1 MLKIII
7 AAVLMM
13 NAIFWGIFPPS
24 DDSPHNQIANLLGID
39 YKFDKF
45 GHLLIGSIFYIT
57 GAYFGQASFY

>member
-24 DDSPHNQIANLLGID
+24 DDSPHNQIVNLLRID

-45 GHLLIGSIFYIT
+45 GHLFIGTIFYIA
-57 GAYFGQASFY
+57 GVYFGQASFY